1 MLINLFPQRPDHP
14 LADAKELKR
23 ILAELHVEKAA
34 HAVDEL
40 ASWFESLKHARNF
53 RLDHY
58 FDVLRQLDDAG
69 QPHLRRLARDYL
81 YSPFLSRLEL
91 QRLWERNY
99 GYWTAVAALYALCTT
114 RARLEPKER
123 GADAFKVSL
132 PLADA
137 RNFLGRFLFSG
148 DDVFKPISVLSGG
161 QRSRVALARLT
172 LQGANF
178 LLLDEPTNHLDV
190 ASQEILQDV
199 LDRFP
204 GTVLLVSH
212 DRYLVDALADEVW
225 ALRAGQLFIYKGG
238 YQGYLRQ
245 REIEKVEAAG
255 QRREET
261 PADSGQERERMKE
274 ERRQRKA
281 VAARAAQATDLE
293 TQIHAREAALA
304 EVEQRLAAA
313 SHAADVERITALA
326 AEHQAVQAEIET
338 LMAAWAELV

>member
-137 RNFLGRFLFSG
+137 RLHAARRTLIKWLAYRYEPVEGEIWKSLGRTSLLAEAAPCWP
-148 DDVFKPISVLSGG
+148 KR
-161 QRSRVALARLT
+161 QAMRRSRFSFIRVTRVRAVPGINICT
-172 LQGANF
+172 HWYF
-178 LLLDEPTNHLDV
+178 LPP
-190 ASQEILQDV
+190 
-199 LDRFP
+199 R
-204 GTVLLVSH
+204 
-212 DRYLVDALADEVW
+212 W
-225 ALRAGQLFIYKGG
+225 
-238 YQGYLRQ
+238 
-245 REIEKVEAAG
+245 
-255 QRREET
+255 
-261 PADSGQERERMKE
+261 
-274 ERRQRKA
+274 
-281 VAARAAQATDLE
+281 
-293 TQIHAREAALA
+293 
-304 EVEQRLAAA
+304 
-313 SHAADVERITALA
+313 
-326 AEHQAVQAEIET
+326 
-338 LMAAWAELV
+338 MACCRNRSNWPIG